1 MKNYIN
7 TNKTTIIVRQYY
19 NLLMKTIII
28 LTTLAFLFL
37 NTTYAQ
43 DNKYELTLVV
53 KNIRN
58 DKGRLAAQL
67 LNEEELQ
74 IEGRHI
80 YIKDKVA
87 SAVFHNIPQGKYAIR
102 IFHDEN
108 KNNKMDFNWIKIPKE
123 GYGFSG
129 NPKSYFRSPD
139 IEELLFQLDSDKKIT
154 INMIYIL

>member
-1 MKNYIN
+1 
-7 TNKTTIIVRQYY
+7 
-19 NLLMKTIII
+19 MKTMLLITI
-28 LTTLAFLFL
+28 LSSLLLITA
-37 NTTYAQ
+37 YGQ
-43 DNKYELTLVV
+43 DNKYELTLIV

-67 LNEEELQ
+67 LNDEELQ
-74 IEGRHI
+74 IEGKHI
-80 YIKDKVA
+80 YIKGKVA

-108 KNNKMDFNWIKIPKE
+108 QNNKMDFNWIRIPKE

-129 NPKSYFRSPD
+129 NPKNSFRSPD
-139 IEELLFQLDSDKKIT
+139 IKELLFELDSDKKIT

>member
-1 MKNYIN
+1 MRTSLIFS
-7 TNKTTIIVRQYY
+7 IISFI
-19 NLLMKTIII
+19 LLNISYGQ
-28 LTTLAFLFL
+28 
-37 NTTYAQ
+37 N
-43 DNKYELTLVV
+43 NKYELTLIV

-67 LNEEELQ
+67 LNEEKQQ

-87 SAVFHNIPQGKYAIR
+87 STVYHNLPQGKYAIR

-108 KNNKMDFNWIKIPKE
+108 QNNKMDFNWIKIPKE

-129 NPKSYFRSPD
+129 NPKSHFRSPD
-139 IEELLFQLDSDKKIT
+139 IKELLFLLDSDKKLT
-154 INMIYIL
+154 INLIYIL

>member
-1 MKNYIN
+1 M
-7 TNKTTIIVRQYY
+7 IIMRTSLIFSIISFI
-19 NLLMKTIII
+19 LLNISYGQ
-28 LTTLAFLFL
+28 
-37 NTTYAQ
+37 N
-43 DNKYELTLVV
+43 NKYELTLIV

-67 LNEEELQ
+67 LNEEEQQ

-87 SAVFHNIPQGKYAIR
+87 STVYHNLPQGKYAIR

-108 KNNKMDFNWIKIPKE
+108 QNDKMDFNWIKIPKE

-129 NPKSYFRSPD
+129 NPKSHFRSPD
-139 IEELLFQLDSDKKIT
+139 IKELLFLLDSDKKLT
-154 INMIYIL
+154 INLIYIL

>member
-1 MKNYIN
+1 
-7 TNKTTIIVRQYY
+7 
-19 NLLMKTIII
+19 MKTMLLITI
-28 LTTLAFLFL
+28 LSSLLL
-37 NTTYAQ
+37 ITTYGQ
-43 DNKYELTLVV
+43 DNKYELTLIV

-67 LNEEELQ
+67 LNDEELQ
-74 IEGRHI
+74 IEGKHI
-80 YIKDKVA
+80 YIKGKVA

-108 KNNKMDFNWIKIPKE
+108 QNDKMDFNWIRIPKE

-129 NPKSYFRSPD
+129 NPKSHFRSPD

>member
-1 MKNYIN
+1 
-7 TNKTTIIVRQYY
+7 
-19 NLLMKTIII
+19 MKTMLLITI
-28 LTTLAFLFL
+28 LSSLLL
-37 NTTYAQ
+37 ITTYGQ
-43 DNKYELTLVV
+43 DNKYELTLIV

-67 LNEEELQ
+67 LNDEELQ
-74 IEGRHI
+74 IEGKHI
-80 YIKDKVA
+80 YIKGKVA

-108 KNNKMDFNWIKIPKE
+108 QNNKMDFNWIRIPKE

-129 NPKSYFRSPD
+129 NPKNSFRSPD
-139 IEELLFQLDSDKKIT
+139 IKELLFELDSDKKIT

>member
-1 MKNYIN
+1 M
-7 TNKTTIIVRQYY
+7 IIMRTSLIF
-19 NLLMKTIII
+19 NIISFILLNISYGQ
-28 LTTLAFLFL
+28 
-37 NTTYAQ
+37 N
-43 DNKYELTLVV
+43 NKYELTLIV

-67 LNEEELQ
+67 LNEEEQQ

-87 SAVFHNIPQGKYAIR
+87 STVYHNLPQGKYAIR

-108 KNNKMDFNWIKIPKE
+108 QNDKMDFNWIKIPKE

-129 NPKSYFRSPD
+129 NPKSHFRSPD
-139 IEELLFQLDSDKKIT
+139 IKELLFLLDSDKKLT
-154 INMIYIL
+154 INLIYIL